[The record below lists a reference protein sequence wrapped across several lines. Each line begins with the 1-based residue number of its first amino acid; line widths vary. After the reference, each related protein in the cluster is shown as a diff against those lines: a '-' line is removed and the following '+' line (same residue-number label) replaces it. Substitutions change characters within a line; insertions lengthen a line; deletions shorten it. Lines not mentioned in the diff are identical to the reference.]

1 MTLAPRHPAARNALA
16 ALLVSQALIAPIALA
31 EGEAQLILPLVSA
44 MAFGVAAAQATRAQ
58 SSNSA
63 PPLTVAPPPR
73 PGAVSLL
80 PHRLDIPD
88 GYAEHLDSGPPRFVA
103 PVDRDRVVG
112 LDLLGGQR
120 RGWTAEA
127 AYDEEKRGPFHGTA
141 DVLRIVLE
149 YRF

>member
-1 MTLAPRHPAARNALA
+1 MIRRPPRSTLFPYT
-16 ALLVSQALIAPIALA
+16 
-31 EGEAQLILPLVSA
+31 PL
-44 MAFGVAAAQATRAQ
+44 FR
-58 SSNSA
+58 SNSA

-88 GYAEHLDSGPPRFVA
+88 GYAEDLDRGPPRFVA
-103 PVDRDRVVG
+103 PVDRDRIVG

-141 DVLRIVLE
+141 DVLRVVLE
-149 YRF
+149 YHF

>member
-1 MTLAPRHPAARNALA
+1 M
-16 ALLVSQALIAPIALA
+16 
-31 EGEAQLILPLVSA
+31 
-44 MAFGVAAAQATRAQ
+44 
-58 SSNSA
+58 
-63 PPLTVAPPPR
+63 
-73 PGAVSLL
+73 
-80 PHRLDIPD
+80 
-88 GYAEHLDSGPPRFVA
+88 
-103 PVDRDRVVG
+103 G